1 MRAMEAGLRRLL
13 QVLQNFGQV
22 GSLFNRGL
30 SLHSIQFCASSGA
43 HAPRA
48 AQHLAFFILIS
59 YLARLLLQGRRPV
72 SVATWRRDKSD
83 GKHGSKRNSSN
94 RPQSANTHRLYAPS
108 CDCVRRIGQ
117 SLGAGCRLPSSG
129 LGLDGCLQEF
139 IGDGARHGA
148 REE

>member
-1 MRAMEAGLRRLL
+1 MPSVFSELALLIVCALKSFDACYLEADLRRLL

-30 SLHSIQFCASSGA
+30 SLHSIQLCASSRA

-48 AQHLAFFILIS
+48 AQHLAFFILTY
-59 YLARLLLQGRRPV
+59 YLARLLLQGRRPI

-94 RPQSANTHRLYAPS
+94 RPQSATK
-108 CDCVRRIGQ
+108 
-117 SLGAGCRLPSSG
+117 
-129 LGLDGCLQEF
+129 
-139 IGDGARHGA
+139 
-148 REE
+148 